1 MANECVFPLAYKIIL
16 SSLLGL
22 TALFSPLLNSIVC
35 FTICKNSKL
44 RSPGNLLIANL
55 ATADALI
62 GLLLA
67 PLEVVYV
74 AYFPSWPLGHAGTY
88 ILNSVFLFSLVL
100 PFVIVTVITIERYI
114 VIKSCSVASSQN
126 RVSTRSLWLISL
138 GMWGYSLSAIAV
150 MTSNFIKPESNE
162 YTWNVKPSFYY
173 PFLGLHIVIPFFTVC
188 LAYRGIFKFTKN
200 MHSGGLESSL
210 ASRSLIQHRELS
222 LAKTLGIVIGLL
234 FLVWL
239 PVLIIECFYAT
250 ESTSC
255 ITEAAG
261 PVSVWLTVSS
271 GVMNPLVYFYRNSTL
286 RSAFFETIRS
296 KKHGASQLTSSLLQN
311 AENL

>member
-1 MANECVFPLAYKIIL
+1 MFPLAYKIIL

-22 TALFSPLLNSIVC
+22 TAFFSPVLNSIVC
-35 FTICKNSKL
+35 FTICSNSKL
-44 RSPGNLLIANL
+44 RSTGNLLIANL

-62 GLLLA
+62 GILLA

-74 AYFPSWPLGHAGTY
+74 AYFPSWPIGHTGTY

-114 VIKSCSVASSQN
+114 TIKSCSVASSQN
-126 RVSTRSLWLISL
+126 RMSTRSLWLTSVC
-138 GMWGYSLSAIAV
+138 MWGYSLAAVAV
-150 MTSNFIKPESNE
+150 MTSNFIKPKSNQ

-173 PFLGLHIVIPFFTVC
+173 PFLGLHIIIPFFAVC
-188 LAYRGIFKFTKN
+188 LAYRGIFKITKN
-200 MHSGGLESSL
+200 TYSGGLESSL
-210 ASRSLIQHRELS
+210 ASRSLIQRRELK

-286 RSAFFETIRS
+286 RSAFLETVRS
-296 KKHGASQLTSSLLQN
+296 KKGGASQLTSSLLQN
-311 AENL
+311 AV

>member
-1 MANECVFPLAYKIIL
+1 MAMVCVFPIGYKVVI

-22 TALFSPLLNSIVC
+22 TAFFSPLLNSLVC
-35 FTICKNSKL
+35 FTICRNRDL
-44 RSPGNLLIANL
+44 RSTGNILIANL
-55 ATADALI
+55 ATADAVI

-74 AYFPSWPLGHAGTY
+74 VCFPSWPIGRVGTY
-88 ILNSVFLFSLVL
+88 VLNSIFLFSLVV

-114 VIKSCSVASSQN
+114 VIKSNSVASSPSV
-126 RVSTRSLWLISL
+126 VSTRTLCLMTL
-138 GMWGYSLSAIAV
+138 GMWGYSLAAV
-150 MTSNFIKPESNE
+150 ALMTGYFIKPKSEE

-173 PFLGLHIVIPFFTVC
+173 PFLAIHIVIPFCIVC
-188 LAYRGIFKFTKN
+188 LAYSRIFKITKDSR
-200 MHSGGLESSL
+200 SGSLESSL
-210 ASRSLIQHRELS
+210 ASRSLIQQRELK

-255 ITEAAG
+255 VTEAAG

-271 GVMNPLVYFYRNSTL
+271 GVANPLVYFYRNPNL
-286 RSAFFETIRS
+286 RSAFYKTFKL
-296 KKHGASQLTSSLLQN
+296 KKQGATQLTYNLLQSTEN
-311 AENL
+311 A